1 MKWELVNF
9 GPCNDWTWEYIL
21 HVHWMFGLMR
31 RVGALL
37 FLNKGYG
44 LSLSLLFFLFS
55 SFFWSPLHGDALLL
69 YSLLKVIR
77 ALHLLIIWT
86 FTWVPVPSDIYP
98 TFLWVAVAKV
108 TLFACPLHI
117 NAARKVA
124 SMHLMRQLWFPPG
137 RPVLSS
143 FSRLCEA
150 RRYYRYSFGVIPYY
164 E

>member
-1 MKWELVNF
+1 MSTGCSVRGGVW
-9 GPCNDWTWEYIL
+9 
-21 HVHWMFGLMR
+21 VHFCSWLKTI
-31 RVGALL
+31 V
-37 FLNKGYG
+37 
-44 LSLSLLFFLFS
+44 SLSISPFLSPFFRSL
-55 SFFWSPLHGDALLL
+55 LHGDALLL

-77 ALHLLIIWT
+77 ALHLLIVWT

-143 FSRLCEA
+143 FSQLSEA
-150 RRYYRYSFGVIPYY
+150 RPYY
-164 E
+164 QH